1 MTDAERCV
9 SCGAV
14 IPEGRQ
20 VCPICYAKYHND
32 YSEEL
37 AYLWKTLKKTE
48 SSLKTADKRN
58 APNEERANLRKRRDM
73 LYTIINIVED
83 AGARSAWSRKYSTK
97 RRKTHSPPNTEC
109 GFSNTLTLLSA

>member
-9 SCGAV
+9 TCGAV

-37 AYLWKTLKKTE
+37 E

-83 AGARSAWSRKYSTK
+83 AGA
-97 RRKTHSPPNTEC
+97 
-109 GFSNTLTLLSA
+109 

>member
-20 VCPICYAKYHND
+20 VCPICYAKYHNE

-37 AYLWKTLKKTE
+37 AYLWKVLKKTE
-48 SSLKTADKRN
+48 SSLRTADKRN
-58 APNEERANLRKRRDM
+58 APNEERANLRKKRDM

-83 AGARSAWSRKYSTK
+83 AVAVSRKE
-97 RRKTHSPPNTEC
+97 PPKEPKNQPIHLDIGE
-109 GFSNTLTLLSA
+109 

>member
-9 SCGAV
+9 TCGAV

-20 VCPICYAKYHND
+20 VCPICCSKHHND

-37 AYLWKTLKKTE
+37 AYLRKVLKKTE
-48 SSLKTADKRN
+48 SSLRTADKRN
-58 APNEERANLRKRRDM
+58 APNEERANLRKRRDL

-83 AGARSAWSRKYSTK
+83 AGA
-97 RRKTHSPPNTEC
+97 
-109 GFSNTLTLLSA
+109 

>member
-1 MTDAERCV
+1 MKNERSKTMTDAEKCV
-9 SCGAV
+9 TCGAV

-20 VCPICYAKYHND
+20 VCPICCSKHHND

-37 AYLWKTLKKTE
+37 AYLWKVLKKTE

-58 APNEERANLRKRRDM
+58 APNEERANLRKRRDI

-83 AGARSAWSRKYSTK
+83 AGA
-97 RRKTHSPPNTEC
+97 
-109 GFSNTLTLLSA
+109 

>member
-9 SCGAV
+9 TCGAV

-37 AYLWKTLKKTE
+37 AYLWKVLKKTE

-83 AGARSAWSRKYSTK
+83 AVSGKENAVPKGGKRTHHRIRNVASRI
-97 RRKTHSPPNTEC
+97 C
-109 GFSNTLTLLSA
+109 